1 MSITIILV
9 SYKSD
14 SRIDR
19 CLKNIGNKYNKII
32 IETSKDKSL
41 KADLE
46 KKYSKTKVILSSNI
60 GYGAAMNFGVKKAK
74 TKYVFMTTPDIL
86 LNNNTLKNL
95 LIAAKKLKDNFAFL
109 SPVTKPYKN
118 KSFIEVKTCRGYAIF
133 VEKKKFEKIGGWD
146 KNFFLFYEDHDL
158 CKRYNK
164 LNQKIYLITN
174 AKVKHIVGGFYKTNI
189 INEVDICKNWHFM
202 WSKFYF
208 NKKYKGSIYAYMIT
222 FPFMIRSIIKTI
234 FYFFIDRNRFKI
246 YYARFSGLFNAYINK
261 KSWYRPLIK
270 FN

>member
-19 CLKNIGNKYNKII
+19 CLKKIGNKYNKII
-32 IETSKDKSL
+32 IETSKDNNL
-41 KADLE
+41 KANLE

-174 AKVKHIVGGFYKTNI
+174 SKVKHIVGGFYKTNI

-208 NKKYKGSIYAYMIT
+208 NKKYKGQIYAYMIT